1 MRQNIIFSFRKPL
14 HQQSD
19 VVHNTERY
27 LLHNKLHNRATV
39 TIKFF
44 TLYYLQV
51 CCVFLHFR
59 QEEHWKYANSNT
71 KSRIQCTYPFNSRNN
86 TTISLITY
94 LHSFIHN
101 TFGAHYDT
109 CALPYI
115 WTLLYHICTSYT
127 FLRIKSKRGCE
138 SRLCSW
144 SFWYV
149 GHTNV
154 FPLQR
159 LLYFHTTVAWTIHWL
174 TFLK

>member
-19 VVHNTERY
+19 VEHNMERY

-39 TIKFF
+39 TIKFC

-51 CCVFLHFR
+51 CCVFLHCR

-71 KSRIQCTYPFNSRNN
+71 KSRIQCTHPFNSRNN
-86 TTISLITY
+86 TTISLITN
-94 LHSFIHN
+94 LHSFIHSHTRN
-101 TFGAHYDT
+101 TIGAHYDT

-127 FLRIKSKRGCE
+127 FLKIKTNLKRSVE
-138 SRLCSW
+138 AA
-144 SFWYV
+144 YV
-149 GHTNV
+149 IDHSDM
-154 FPLQR
+154 
-159 LLYFHTTVAWTIHWL
+159 
-174 TFLK
+174 